1 MTQRQLDLWVTPEAK
16 AAQLGAQCLKELL
29 QKGLITKEEARFRAQ
44 NKEDF

>member
-1 MTQRQLDLWVTPEAK
+1 MQGK
-16 AAQLGAQCLKELL
+16 AEVIECLKELL